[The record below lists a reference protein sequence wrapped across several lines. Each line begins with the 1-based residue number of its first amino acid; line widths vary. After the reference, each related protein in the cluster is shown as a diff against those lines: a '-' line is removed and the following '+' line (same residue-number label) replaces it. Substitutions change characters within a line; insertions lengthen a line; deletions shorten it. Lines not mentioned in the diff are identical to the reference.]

1 MKTYAYIRVSTDKQK
16 FDQQLNA
23 IKDYI
28 KEKGI
33 SKIDEIFED
42 EGVSGSVPYK
52 ERKLYEL
59 IQIMKEGDLLIVS
72 ELSRLGRS
80 MCDVNKLIH
89 DELKVRKLRLV
100 IVSMGIYLDCAKM
113 KAVDELVLINFSFSA
128 QVEKEMTQ
136 ERTREALEA
145 IKKEIADKGFHV
157 SKKGRICTRL
167 GGNGKSTKKAS
178 AVSASTRREKARQKP
193 ENKAFYEFITD
204 WQAIHGRINAAT
216 DWQVISDELNK
227 REKVTSTGLAFN
239 KNRARAM
246 FVKVTNIYEYQN

>member
-1 MKTYAYIRVSTDKQK
+1 MKTYAYIRVSTEKQK

-23 IKDYI
+23 IQDYI

-42 EGVSGSVPYK
+42 EGVSGSIPYK
-52 ERKLYEL
+52 KRKLYEL

-80 MCDVNKLIH
+80 MCDVNKLVH

-145 IKKEIADKGFHV
+145 IKKEIAEKGFHI
-157 SKKGRICTRL
+157 SKKGRRCTRL
-167 GGNGKSTKKAS
+167 GGSGESIKKAS
-178 AVSASTRREKARQKP
+178 TISASNRREKARQKP
-193 ENKAFYEFITD
+193 ENKAFLEFIQD
-204 WQAIHGRINAAT
+204 WQAIHGKITANT
-216 DWQVISDELNK
+216 DWQEITDELNK
-227 REKVTSTGLAFN
+227 RGKVTSSGLPFN
-239 KNRARAM
+239 KNRAKSM
-246 FVKVTNIYEYQN
+246 YVSMQNIYEL